1 MAEEPPREEQDNNT
15 TNTDM
20 TQQSCSENTPETII
34 EKAKAVASIQPKT
47 TLV

>member
-20 TQQSCSENTPETII
+20 TQQSCSENTPESII
-34 EKAKAVASIQPKT
+34 EKAKAVASSQLKSTP
-47 TLV
+47 V